1 MLIGWSPLRY
11 NGIAMSISEPEAY
24 DRLSRAA
31 RAVDLLLAIDRA
43 SIRWVDAPYPGLAYG
58 LALQGAHA
66 LLFVPAADIAG
77 PEWERLLPSRLE
89 SAHRYLLGFQRRA
102 R

>member
-1 MLIGWSPLRY
+1 MT
-11 NGIAMSISEPEAY
+11 ISESEAY
-24 DRLSRAA
+24 DRLSRVA
-31 RAVDLLLAIDRA
+31 RAVDPALAVDRA
-43 SIRWVDAPYPGLAYG
+43 SIRWVDTPYPGLAYG

-66 LLFVPAADIAG
+66 LLFLPAADIAG

-89 SAHRYLLGFQRRA
+89 SAHRYLLGFPRRA

>member
-1 MLIGWSPLRY
+1 MTILES
-11 NGIAMSISEPEAY
+11 EAY

-31 RAVDLLLAIDRA
+31 RAVDPSLAVDRA
-43 SIRWVDAPYPGLAYG
+43 SIRWVEAPYPGVAYG
-58 LALQGAHA
+58 LVLQGSHA
-66 LLFVPAADIAG
+66 LLFIPAADIAG

-89 SAHRYLLGFQRRA
+89 SARSYLLGFQRRT

>member
-1 MLIGWSPLRY
+1 
-11 NGIAMSISEPEAY
+11 MSISESEAH

-31 RAVDLLLAIDRA
+31 RAVDPSLAVDRA
-43 SIRWVDAPYPGLAYG
+43 SIRWVEGPYPGLAYG

-89 SAHRYLLGFQRRA
+89 SARSYLLGFKRRTW
-102 R
+102 

>member
-1 MLIGWSPLRY
+1 MG
-11 NGIAMSISEPEAY
+11 ISESEAY

-31 RAVDLLLAIDRA
+31 QAVDPSLAVDRA
-43 SIRWVDAPYPGLAYG
+43 SVRWMDGPYPGVAYG

-66 LLFVPAADIAG
+66 LLFMPAAEIAG

-89 SAHRYLLGFQRRA
+89 SAHRYLLGFPRRA